1 MQVRFWGEVAAS
13 EEDFSFSPSLAAL
26 GLVALRNA
34 DGRFPRVVG
43 VGAQSG
49 LGLCGSQRPP
59 EDAEVSFRR

>member
-34 DGRFPRVVG
+34 DGRFPRAVG
-43 VGAQSG
+43 GGAQSG
-49 LGLCGSQRPP
+49 PGLCGS
-59 EDAEVSFRR
+59 